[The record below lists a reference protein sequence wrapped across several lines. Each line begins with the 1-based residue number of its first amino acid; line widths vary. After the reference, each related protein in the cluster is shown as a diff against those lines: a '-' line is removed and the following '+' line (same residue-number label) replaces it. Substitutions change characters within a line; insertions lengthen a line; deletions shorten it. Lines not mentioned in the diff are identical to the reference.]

1 MQFYYIVRV
10 GHIKLIRKKKE
21 MSPRLHSSTRGGVN
35 ASQASD
41 EESSDR
47 FFYFFS
53 ASDSLNG
60 SVLLVDLQ
68 RQSKLMTHSVFLAEI
83 FLITGTF
90 TTSSPDRLSLFRQ

>member
-47 FFYFFS
+47 FFYF
-53 ASDSLNG
+53 
-60 SVLLVDLQ
+60 LLLP
-68 RQSKLMTHSVFLAEI
+68 TA
-83 FLITGTF
+83 
-90 TTSSPDRLSLFRQ
+90 